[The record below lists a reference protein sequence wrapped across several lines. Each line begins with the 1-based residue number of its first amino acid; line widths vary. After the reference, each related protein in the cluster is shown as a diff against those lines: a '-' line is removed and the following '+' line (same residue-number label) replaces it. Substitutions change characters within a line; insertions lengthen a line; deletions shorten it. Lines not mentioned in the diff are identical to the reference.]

1 MCVGTDVTSLC
12 VLCMDFYF
20 FLHIGM
26 IVQIVMDATVSGC
39 TVVTTQELIS
49 IQNRTIWQVEHVSS
63 LV

>member
-1 MCVGTDVTSLC
+1 
-12 VLCMDFYF
+12 MDFYF